1 MLGPEINSAYFET
14 DPYVSPDEHLLVFAS
29 AGEGPPGNG
38 DRQETVMGGGVLYS
52 RGDLYVSTNEQGK
65 WSAAKHLQHGINT
78 FGDESAPSLTP
89 DGNYLFFT
97 SERST
102 FTIPMRPRV
111 TYEKMEEMLHSTLN
125 GHGNVYFISVDA
137 LELTNKRGRP

>member
-1 MLGPEINSAYFET
+1 MLGPEINSAFFET

-38 DRQETVMGGGVLYS
+38 DRKETVMGGGVLYP
-52 RGDLYVSTNEQGK
+52 RGDLYVSVGQQGK
-65 WSAAKHLQHGINT
+65 WGRAKHLEHRINS

-89 DGNYLFFT
+89 DGKYLFFT
-97 SERST
+97 SERSP

-111 TYEKMEEMLHSTLN
+111 SYAKMEEMLHSTLN
-125 GHGNVYFISVDA
+125 GHGNVYFISVDV
-137 LELTNKRGRP
+137 LELGKGGRP